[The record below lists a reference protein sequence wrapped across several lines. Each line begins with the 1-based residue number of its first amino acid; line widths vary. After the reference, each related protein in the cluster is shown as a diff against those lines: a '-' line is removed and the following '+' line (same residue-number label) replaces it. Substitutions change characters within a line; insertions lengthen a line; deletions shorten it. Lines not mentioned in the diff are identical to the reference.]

1 MLRSAPSNAFARS
14 SKDSPVF
21 VAPASLSAVSTTVV
35 TSSSLCMQAAMDQAK
50 SALKCGEDFCHRQV
64 SGALLCAFRL
74 PAFLNSHLSDKV
86 LLVMQL
92 SDSHH
97 FVYAHRRSGQSH
109 SWACCCVLHFLI
121 SAPLLHMLQTR
132 HHTASSLCVTT
143 SKAERTHESELPAS
157 CRTMSS
163 RSSADTTPSLSTSKM
178 AKMRRSLSSLLARL
192 LVALRACT
200 NSCIAKGKTTSQQCA
215 LVMLHSF

>member
-1 MLRSAPSNAFARS
+1 MLRSAPSNALARS

-97 FVYAHRRSGQSH
+97 FVHAHRRSGQSH
-109 SWACCCVLHFLI
+109 SWACCCPV
-121 SAPLLHMLQTR
+121 ALLD
-132 HHTASSLCVTT
+132 LCTHPPYAADKT
-143 SKAERTHESELPAS
+143 SYCIFPVCHYKQSREDSRERTA
-157 CRTMSS
+157 
-163 RSSADTTPSLSTSKM
+163 
-178 AKMRRSLSSLLARL
+178 
-192 LVALRACT
+192 
-200 NSCIAKGKTTSQQCA
+200 G
-215 LVMLHSF
+215 